1 MKLYKEVDAS
11 KELPEQTGM
20 QYPAINKFG
29 AWVLV
34 VYNGKGI
41 WGHEFQEQLSDGYVK
56 YWLKETTLAEII
68 KERITEG
75 ELDSYIDELENK
87 KIISHPFIKSD
98 IPPEAFGKRMEQLK
112 VSKNFLLGIRH
123 GVNWVMDKLTDN
135 E

>member
-34 VYNGKGI
+34 VYNGEGI

-68 KERITEG
+68 KDRITEEEIEEMAHNYAYKKRRG
-75 ELDSYIDELENK
+75 EYMNPAKRHRIQEN
-87 KIISHPFIKSD
+87 FIAGAKA
-98 IPPEAFGKRMEQLK
+98 I
-112 VSKNFLLGIRH
+112 
-123 GVNWVMDKLTDN
+123 MDKLKD
-135 E
+135 